1 MAPRATLGTMGSP
14 MRPAILDLIRVCET
28 LAGDETVLTV
38 REREAV
44 ARCIRELDKHVLP
57 DRPQEDQPLA
67 SPLGAIPP
75 NID

>member
-1 MAPRATLGTMGSP
+1 MDLP

-57 DRPQEDQPLA
+57 DRPQDDQPLA
-67 SPLGAIPP
+67 STLGAIPP